1 MSRKL
6 RIEYPGTMVE
16 MKKAE
21 EAIKTCCEN
30 GNLTEE
36 RI

>member
-6 RIEYPGTMVE
+6 RIEYPGVTVG
-16 MKKAE
+16 MKKAD

>member
-6 RIEYPGTMVE
+6 RIEYPGATVG

-21 EAIKTCCEN
+21 LDT
-30 GNLTEE
+30 GVGE
-36 RI
+36 RT